1 MLYPH
6 STCECRVFC
15 REIQSAIEAGRIK
28 FDAPEK
34 PMKIDGHPF
43 PTNMVELKEND
54 TDEGIKIL
62 TSGRAKRSR
71 AVDPKAQASLN
82 QLEGQGRY
90 DQGRNFKRPHQRV
103 TSQMLINKSSEREG
117 ITPVSRTSRARSKS
131 LAVPK
136 SNSITL
142 NP

>member
-6 STCECRVFC
+6 STCECRVFR

-62 TSGRAKRSR
+62 TSGRAKHSR
-71 AVDPKAQASLN
+71 AVDPKAQASPN
-82 QLEGQGRY
+82 QRGTG
-90 DQGRNFKRPHQRV
+90 P
-103 TSQMLINKSSEREG
+103 I
-117 ITPVSRTSRARSKS
+117 
-131 LAVPK
+131 
-136 SNSITL
+136 
-142 NP
+142 